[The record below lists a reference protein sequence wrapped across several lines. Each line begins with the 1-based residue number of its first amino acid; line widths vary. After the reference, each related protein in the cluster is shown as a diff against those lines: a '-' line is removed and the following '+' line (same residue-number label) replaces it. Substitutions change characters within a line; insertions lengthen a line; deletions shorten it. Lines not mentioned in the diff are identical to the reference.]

1 MANVL
6 RRLRAAAKAQLIVQ
20 RVALLVAGL
29 LAVTLALGAL
39 DYALRLPMG
48 VRLVLWA
55 AGVAALTVLVRR
67 HVWPAI
73 RFRPNLTQVALR
85 VEESEQGRKAGLEG
99 VLASALELGSTE
111 QHSVL
116 SAELAAMTQSDAN
129 RRFSGAFSTN
139 TLLAKKRLGQA
150 MAALLA
156 IGIPLAA
163 LSFSMPGLIRIGAA
177 RVLIPWTGAAWP
189 KRTGVVDAN
198 PLAAHPTGVALPL
211 RAIVTRTTRPEGQ
224 TNVTVAY
231 RVVVDG
237 KAGPTQHA
245 LLTSQNKHF
254 RYQPVGGAPLAEGE
268 FYERLLDTSAMAP
281 PHTPGTPA
289 PKVEVEYHFET
300 ADDQTD
306 TWTLTLVE
314 APSIL
319 AGTVDVSPPAYAGP
333 ALSAKVEAGNLGLVH
348 GSRDVGAGRDERSAV
363 GPILSGSQVT
373 LNLTL
378 NKTLPIP
385 MVEEQMAGGKPLHDW
400 IAATFPGLENAEGLK
415 ANLGATTWELSF
427 PARQSLRLPV
437 VLTDMYGIGAADDA
451 SYRFEVIEDRPPV
464 ATVVEP
470 AQDESILATAVL
482 DAAAEGRDDVG
493 LSSVSLRTQVASP
506 PSGSA
511 GAPPDA
517 KGDPAELAS
526 ATPSA
531 DKPASTIALRA
542 GATLD
547 VSALKVAQS
556 DEVWLTALVSDI
568 FAMGDARHDP
578 VVSSKRRLKIISESE
593 LIEQVR
599 NELGAL
605 RESAKRLEQEQDK
618 LTTQHDAAAGNQ
630 QKANELLPRQDAVGE
645 RLNPMGDV
653 IKRLTSRAERNRLAD
668 KSLEGLLKD
677 AGELIKNGA
686 EQSDKASQALNKL
699 AGKAQ
704 SQDKAKDSKDLADS
718 QKAVQDDLT
727 QLANMLDRGQDNWA
741 VKRAIEKLLIEQ
753 KQLTNQ
759 TAAAG
764 STTQGQDAQNLSQ
777 AQKEELDRLA
787 KRQQEA
793 AQRASTLLDALQ
805 QRSNQL
811 KEADP
816 TQSQAM
822 QNAANKARQ
831 QQLEDK
837 QQQAADQIKQNQT
850 GQAQDLQQQAEKT
863 LQAMLDEMDKGEQQ
877 RDQALRRV
885 LADLIESLSK
895 LIASQEKEISRLS
908 TVMNGGPAE
917 KNLDQGMVTL
927 NQNTLSVLAAA
938 RKVREAAE
946 VAQFVDSASNAQSA
960 AIVALRAPDQ
970 PEADESEHISLK
982 RLKDAKA
989 AAEKLDQDAADRDS
1003 QRKKDELKKA
1013 YREALELEAALKA
1026 DTALLLGKELDRREH
1041 ATARSLGE
1049 RQDAIR
1055 QAMSEIRSRTSEMD
1069 EAKIFDYA
1077 HTRLD
1082 QTAAQASGPLKE
1094 GEAPASV
1101 GRDQNSIIRILQGL
1115 LDAVND
1121 QDKKDKDKFRDEDQG
1136 GGGGGGGGGPQPLLP
1151 PIAEL
1156 KLLRFLQQEAA
1167 DRTRA
1172 ASDGGADN
1180 AELDGLSRLQ
1190 RDLADQGKALLDK
1203 LNPDKE
1209 PKQDAPN
1216 NPEPKQ

>member
-1 MANVL
+1 
-6 RRLRAAAKAQLIVQ
+6 
-20 RVALLVAGL
+20 
-29 LAVTLALGAL
+29 
-39 DYALRLPMG
+39 MG
-48 VRLVLWA
+48 
-55 AGVAALTVLVRR
+55 
-67 HVWPAI
+67 
-73 RFRPNLTQVALR
+73 
-85 VEESEQGRKAGLEG
+85 E
-99 VLASALELGSTE
+99 
-111 QHSVL
+111 
-116 SAELAAMTQSDAN
+116 
-129 RRFSGAFSTN
+129 
-139 TLLAKKRLGQA
+139 
-150 MAALLA
+150 
-156 IGIPLAA
+156 
-163 LSFSMPGLIRIGAA
+163 
-177 RVLIPWTGAAWP
+177 
-189 KRTGVVDAN
+189 
-198 PLAAHPTGVALPL
+198 
-211 RAIVTRTTRPEGQ
+211 
-224 TNVTVAY
+224 
-231 RVVVDG
+231 
-237 KAGPTQHA
+237 
-245 LLTSQNKHF
+245 
-254 RYQPVGGAPLAEGE
+254 
-268 FYERLLDTSAMAP
+268 
-281 PHTPGTPA
+281 
-289 PKVEVEYHFET
+289 
-300 ADDQTD
+300 
-306 TWTLTLVE
+306 
-314 APSIL
+314 
-319 AGTVDVSPPAYAGP
+319 
-333 ALSAKVEAGNLGLVH
+333 
-348 GSRDVGAGRDERSAV
+348 
-363 GPILSGSQVT
+363 
-373 LNLTL
+373 
-378 NKTLPIP
+378 
-385 MVEEQMAGGKPLHDW
+385 
-400 IAATFPGLENAEGLK
+400 
-415 ANLGATTWELSF
+415 
-427 PARQSLRLPV
+427 
-437 VLTDMYGIGAADDA
+437 
-451 SYRFEVIEDRPPV
+451 
-464 ATVVEP
+464 
-470 AQDESILATAVL
+470 
-482 DAAAEGRDDVG
+482 
-493 LSSVSLRTQVASP
+493 
-506 PSGSA
+506 
-511 GAPPDA
+511 
-517 KGDPAELAS
+517 
-526 ATPSA
+526 
-531 DKPASTIALRA
+531 
-542 GATLD
+542 
-547 VSALKVAQS
+547 
-556 DEVWLTALVSDI
+556 
-568 FAMGDARHDP
+568 ARHDP

-605 RESAKRLEQEQDK
+605 RESAKRLEQEEDK
-618 LTTQHDAAAGNQ
+618 LTNQHDAAAVNQ

-645 RLNPMGDV
+645 RLNPMADV

-677 AGELIKNGA
+677 AGELIKNAG
-686 EQSDKASQALNKL
+686 EQSDKASQSLNKL

-759 TAAAG
+759 TTAAG
-764 STTQGQDAQNLSQ
+764 STTQGQNPENLNQ

-793 AQRASTLLDALQ
+793 AQRASALLDALQ

-837 QQQAADQIKQNQT
+837 QQQAAEQIKQNQT
-850 GQAQDLQQQAEKT
+850 GQAQDLQEQAEKT

-885 LADLIESLSK
+885 LADLIESIGK
-895 LIASQEKEISRLS
+895 LITSQEKEISRLAA
-908 TVMNGGPAE
+908 VMNGGPSE
-917 KNLDQGMVTL
+917 KLDPAMVTL
-927 NQNTLSVLAAA
+927 NQNTITVLAAA

-946 VAQFVDSASNAQSA
+946 VAQFIDSANNAQSA

-1026 DTALLLGKELDRREH
+1026 DTAPLLGKELDRRDH

-1069 EAKIFDYA
+1069 DAKIFDYA

-1082 QTAAQASGPLKE
+1082 QTAAQASAPLKE
-1094 GEAPASV
+1094 GEAPTRV

-1136 GGGGGGGGGPQPLLP
+1136 GGGGGGGGQQPLLP

-1172 ASDGGADN
+1172 AADGGADN
-1180 AELDGLSRLQ
+1180 AELDGLSHLQ
-1190 RDLADQGKALLDK
+1190 RDLADQGKALLEK
-1203 LNPDKE
+1203 LNPGDKE